1 MQTWRLPHAKELNG
15 TVMAGSGLEDML
27 KLVLFV
33 YGSNT
38 VSHVMSGKAF
48 AKSNACSHACQKC
61 FDSKIA
67 GDGIG

>member
-1 MQTWRLPHAKELNG
+1 MLMNLMDSLG
-15 TVMAGSGLEDML
+15 TVMPGSGLEDML

-38 VSHVMSGKAF
+38 VSHVNDVMSGKAF
-48 AKSNACSHACQKC
+48 AKSNACSHVCQKC
-61 FDSKIA
+61 LDSKIA